1 MKKTAHAPVLLSAQN
16 SKLTVKRTVDASVNL
31 VATKIRPKILWT
43 VNAHALRSAK
53 ILSFKMLTPAHA
65 PVLMS
70 AQKAKLTVMV
80 TVNATVL
87 RKPQETL
94 SKMLKTAHSH
104 AMSANLAM
112 SKTKNAIATALNAQS
127 VRL

>member
-1 MKKTAHAPVLLSAQN
+1 MKMT
-16 SKLTVKRTVDASVNL
+16 
-31 VATKIRPKILWT
+31 
-43 VNAHALRSAK
+43 
-53 ILSFKMLTPAHA
+53 AHA

-112 SKTKNAIATALNAQS
+112 SRTKNAIATALNAQS
-127 VRL
+127 VRF